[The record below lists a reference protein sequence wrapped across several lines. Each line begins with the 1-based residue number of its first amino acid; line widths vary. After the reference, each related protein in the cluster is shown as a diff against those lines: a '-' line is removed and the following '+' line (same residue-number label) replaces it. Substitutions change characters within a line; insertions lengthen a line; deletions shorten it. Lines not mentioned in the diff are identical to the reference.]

1 MEALFQ
7 MGEGEYAM
15 ERCRK
20 RFNEMV
26 SDDFHTTLYEG
37 WGIGNN
43 GFGGGTTNH
52 AWSGGAI
59 TVIAQYLMG
68 LSPTTAGWSE
78 FDIRPQTATFRK
90 ARITVPTVKGT
101 VGLSFVKRGGKTIY
115 TIDVPE
121 GTTGRF
127 FATRYSSPRLL
138 TGGRHVLTVGE

>member
-1 MEALFQ
+1 
-7 MGEGEYAM
+7 
-15 ERCRK
+15 
-20 RFNEMV
+20 
-26 SDDFHTTLYEG
+26 
-37 WGIGNN
+37 
-43 GFGGGTTNH
+43 
-52 AWSGGAI
+52 
-59 TVIAQYLMG
+59 VIAQYLMG

-127 FATRYSSPRLL
+127 FATRSSSPRLL